1 MAKGRYKAMRP
12 HRSSWNVQLKS
23 LSWTA
28 SGSVEITL
36 HPDLDRYMDG
46 EDKEFLDKLAK
57 KESLKLIF
65 KTNNELHLNDFQL
78 ATPKGSSS
86 ASKKHACV

>member
-1 MAKGRYKAMRP
+1 
-12 HRSSWNVQLKS
+12 
-23 LSWTA
+23 
-28 SGSVEITL
+28 
-36 HPDLDRYMDG
+36 
-46 EDKEFLDKLAK
+46 LDKLAK